1 MLRTVALPHLH
12 LFGIRD
18 GLELS
23 ILRRGLPPLGGGS
36 VLFRC
41 PLVRSLTTL
50 DFVDPGKI
58 RRIRGIAHSCRVSP
72 QFANRMVEAARGV
85 LNRYIPDI
93 YLYTDVRKGDEAGKS
108 PGYGLTIV
116 SSTTVQAVVGAE
128 AQQQQQQ
135 QGTETSQQGSM
146 SSSSLVNAAAAPTSS
161 SFATP
166 EDLGAHV
173 ARLLL
178 DRLSR
183 GFRCVHPALQSI
195 VLTLMTLGPE
205 DVARCRL
212 GPLTPDAVRTLRDLD
227 AFLGVRFKVSPVP
240 HRSKGRSGAK
250 LVNGPNV
257 TRDPGAEDDEDGD
270 DVDGDGDNSGSEDD
284 DGTREQMVLG
294 VPVRVRNRAT
304 SGDDDSDGD
313 DDGQG
318 IDDSDDGESD
328 RQDKSPAEEEYVV
341 SCLGIGYGN
350 INRSAA

>member
-36 VLFRC
+36 VLFRS

-93 YLYTDVRKGDEAGKS
+93 YLYTDVRKGEEAGKS

-116 SSTTVQAVVGAE
+116 STTTVQAVVGAE

-135 QGTETSQQGSM
+135 SAAATTSQGSDSLVNVA
-146 SSSSLVNAAAAPTSS
+146 SSSSSADAAS

-178 DRLSR
+178 DRLSA
-183 GFRCVHPALQSI
+183 GFRCVHPSLQSM

-212 GPLTPDAVRTLRDLD
+212 GPVTANAVRTLRDLD
-227 AFLGVRFKVSPVP
+227 AFFGTRFKVSLLPKEKKK
-240 HRSKGRSGAK
+240 KGKGTTNK

-257 TRDPGAEDDEDGD
+257 TRDPGAEQDQDDEG
-270 DVDGDGDNSGSEDD
+270 SSEDD
-284 DGTREQMVLG
+284 SGEEDGTRERTVLG
-294 VPVRVRNRAT
+294 VPVRVRVRDTQNQ
-304 SGDDDSDGD
+304 GDDDDAAEITDESEGEDGSDAKAAAAAVD
-313 DDGQG
+313 
-318 IDDSDDGESD
+318 
-328 RQDKSPAEEEYVV
+328 EYVV